1 MSASK
6 LSFKNRRS
14 VADDSDRLGLDFDS
28 ISRELSHISHG
39 GEFPSLNPPA
49 TAFSPRSR
57 ATTEVGDS
65 LAPTM
70 TIASDSTKSESEP
83 CVTTDLTS
91 KDEDADIHRS
101 VWMVYG
107 SYFDSSES
115 KECLGIDWQIKVNRD
130 NMKVYS
136 STVNSSTW
144 SAIKAVTVMRAE
156 PIDLLEVLVDAN
168 RMGDYDSMFNT
179 HQVSVYSLVAFY
191 SPCN

>member
-14 VADDSDRLGLDFDS
+14 VADDSDRLGLNLDT
-28 ISRELSHISHG
+28 ISGELSLISHEISSLT
-39 GEFPSLNPPA
+39 EFSLR
-49 TAFSPRSR
+49 TRS
-57 ATTEVGDS
+57 TTEVEVS

-70 TIASDSTKSESEP
+70 TITSDPTKSESEP

-91 KDEDADIHRS
+91 KEKDADIHRS
-101 VWMVYG
+101 VWMVYRR
-107 SYFDSSES
+107 YFDSSES